1 MKSLGLRILGLTLIP
16 LAPALALLALWAFRH
31 SRRKEDHSYLYNLRM
46 LLKED
51 ARLIMKGKWL

>member
-1 MKSLGLRILGLTLIP
+1 MRSLMLRALGLILVP
-16 LAPALALLALWAFRH
+16 FAPALALLALWAFRR